1 VTDGAP
7 HGHED
12 HEHGGHEH
20 LSHVPDAARPAVY
33 AARAAVAF
41 EPPMRADQL
50 ESVVTR
56 FLEALSAELARAGCT
71 LVGHIKGTVEARGQ
85 GDLAFHAT
93 TLGARPAVTGGL
105 AGLAADAVL
114 TVNVIVF
121 GVDEQAL
128 PGMVQDA
135 WSRASGAAT
144 TWPAE
149 GTAARQ
155 QHIPG
160 PSSA

>member
-1 VTDGAP
+1 MTQAAG

-20 LSHVPDAARPAVY
+20 LSHVPDAAQPAVY

-41 EPPMRADQL
+41 EPPVHADQL
-50 ESVVTR
+50 ESAVTG
-56 FLEALSAELARAGCT
+56 FFGELSDGLAGAGCS
-71 LVGHIKGTVEARGQ
+71 LVGHIKGIVEAPGR

-105 AGLAADAVL
+105 AGMATDAVL
-114 TVNVIVF
+114 TINVIVF

-128 PGMVQDA
+128 PALVHAA
-135 WSRASGAAT
+135 WSRASGATT
-144 TWPAE
+144 TWPAGE
-149 GTAARQ
+149 AAC
-155 QHIPG
+155 
-160 PSSA
+160 S

>member
-1 VTDGAP
+1 VTQGAR

-20 LSHVPDAARPAVY
+20 LSHVPDAVLPAVY

-41 EPPMRADQL
+41 KPAVHADQL
-50 ESVVTR
+50 ESVVTS
-56 FLEALSAELARAGCT
+56 FIEALSDGLADAGCI
-71 LVGHIKGTVEARGQ
+71 LVGHIKGIVEASGR

-105 AGLAADAVL
+105 AGMAADAVL

-128 PGMVQDA
+128 PPVVHEA
-135 WSRASGAAT
+135 WSRASGAKT
-144 TWPAE
+144 TWPAGE
-149 GTAARQ
+149 TAC
-155 QHIPG
+155 
-160 PSSA
+160 S